1 MAKAPADKV
10 ALFDALVELFPDV
23 ERKGAGFPYT
33 SANGNMFSI
42 LNENGTLA
50 LRLPAA
56 ERDAFLTRYDT
67 TLNVAYGVVQME
79 YVVVP
84 DALLANTDELREHF
98 AVSVAYA
105 RSLRPK
111 PTTRK
116 KPAARKKPTTGQ
128 KPTTRKKPA
137 G

>member
-1 MAKAPADKV
+1 MAKAPADK
-10 ALFDALVELFPDV
+10 
-23 ERKGAGFPYT
+23 
-33 SANGNMFSI
+33 
-42 LNENGTLA
+42 
-50 LRLPAA
+50 RLPAA

-67 TLNVAYGVVQME
+67 TLNLAYGVVQKE

-116 KPAARKKPTTGQ
+116 KPTTGKKPA
-128 KPTTRKKPA
+128 TRKKPA

>member
-67 TLNVAYGVVQME
+67 TLNVAYGVVQKE
-79 YVVVP
+79 YVVP

-116 KPAARKKPTTGQ
+116 KPTTGK

>member
-1 MAKAPADKV
+1 MAKAAADKV

-33 SANGNMFSI
+33 SANGNMFSM

-67 TLNVAYGVVQME
+67 TLNVAHGVVQKE
-79 YVVVP
+79 HVVVP

-116 KPAARKKPTTGQ
+116 RATTTGKKPTTPK
-128 KPTTRKKPA
+128 KPT

>member
-23 ERKGAGFPYT
+23 QRKGAGFPYT
-33 SANGNMFSI
+33 SVNGNMFSM

-50 LRLPAA
+50 LRLPEA
-56 ERDAFLTRYDT
+56 ERKAFLAKYDT
-67 TLNVAYGVVQME
+67 TLNVSHGFVQKE

-84 DALLANTDELREHF
+84 DALLASTDELREHF
-98 AVSVAYA
+98 AASLAYA
-105 RSLRPK
+105 QSLRPK

-116 KPAARKKPTTGQ
+116 KK
-128 KPTTRKKPA
+128 
-137 G
+137 

>member
-10 ALFDALVELFPDV
+10 ALFDALVGLFPDV

-33 SANGNMFSI
+33 SVNGNMFSM
-42 LNENGTLA
+42 LNENGALA
-50 LRLPAA
+50 LRLPVA
-56 ERDAFLTRYDT
+56 ERETFLTRYGT
-67 TLNVAYGVVQME
+67 TLNVSHGVVQKE

-84 DALLANTDELREHF
+84 DALLADTEELREHF
-98 AVSVAYA
+98 AVSLAYA

-116 KPAARKKPTTGQ
+116 KPVTPKKPPG
-128 KPTTRKKPA
+128 
-137 G
+137 

>member
-10 ALFDALVELFPDV
+10 ALFDAVVGLFPEI

-33 SANGNMFSI
+33 SVNGNMFSM

-50 LRLPAA
+50 LRLPEAA
-56 ERDAFLTRYDT
+56 RAAFLARYDT
-67 TLNVAYGVVQME
+67 SLNTAHGVVQKE

-84 DALLANTDELREHF
+84 DSLLADTDELREHF

-105 RSLRPK
+105 RSLKPK
-111 PTTRK
+111 NTK
-116 KPAARKKPTTGQ
+116 
-128 KPTTRKKPA
+128 RKKPA

>member
-10 ALFDALVELFPDV
+10 ALFDTLVELFPDV

-33 SANGNMFSI
+33 SVNGNMFSM

-50 LRLPAA
+50 LRLPEA
-56 ERDAFLTRYDT
+56 EREAFLARYDT
-67 TLNVAYGVVQME
+67 TPNVAHGVVQKE

-84 DALLANTDELREHF
+84 GKLLARTEELREHF

-105 RSLRPK
+105 RSLKPK
-111 PTTRK
+111 ATTR
-116 KPAARKKPTTGQ
+116 
-128 KPTTRKKPA
+128 RKKPA